1 MKRNKPP
8 LVDQMRYRF
17 LILFVAASFLAKGQD
32 LKSGGVLKPEQAIMD
47 VRHYTISLAVDP
59 VQQSIGG
66 TTEIAFVLSQPTQTL
81 LFDLVSL
88 LEVKKVWVNKKPVTF
103 SHSDDLIRISLASP
117 LKAGKGSV
125 KVEYAGKPG
134 ISKNPPWVGGFTWAK
149 DSLGNPW
156 VAITC
161 QSEGAKIY
169 FPCKDHP
176 SDEPNEGAD
185 IIITVPNDL
194 YVAGP
199 GSLKS
204 NVRKGSKRT
213 FHWATSYTINNYSI
227 VFNIARYKVVTR
239 QFTSISGDKIP
250 LQFYV
255 LDIHEGKASRLLD
268 ALERCMKLEEKY
280 FGPYPFPKD
289 KIAICETPHLGME
302 HQTLNAYGN
311 KFRYTVSG
319 GKDFDWLLLHELGHE
334 WWGNKVTVKDWSDMW
349 IQEGICSFGDR
360 LYTLDYDGKEA
371 YLQRMKETARAT
383 SNKQPLVPGKDVDAD
398 AVYQYDIYVK
408 GAFFMHTIRY
418 IVGDE
423 IFFPTLKGLAT
434 DPKFTYDNLI
444 SSDDIEEV
452 FTNASRINLKPVFDL
467 YLRTTEKLD
476 ISVKQTG
483 ATEYSIKLL
492 NFNDPL
498 PFDIQTTMGKER
510 MMVDE
515 KGIKVKS
522 DITPIVDPD
531 VYYLKRVILE

>member
-1 MKRNKPP
+1 M
-8 LVDQMRYRF
+8 MRYCF
-17 LILFVAASFLAKGQD
+17 LVLFFTSALSGTGQD
-32 LKSGGVLKPEQAIMD
+32 LKSGGILKPEQAIMD
-47 VRHYTISLAVDP
+47 VRHYKISLAVDP
-59 VQQSIGG
+59 LQQSIDG
-66 TTEIAFVLSQPTQTL
+66 TTEIAIVLSQSTQTL

-88 LEVKKVWVNKKPVTF
+88 LTVRKVWVNNKPVNFT
-103 SHSDDLIRISLASP
+103 HADDLIHISLASP
-117 LKAGKGSV
+117 LKAGKATV
-125 KVEYAGKPG
+125 KLEYGGKPG
-134 ISKNPPWVGGFTWAK
+134 ISKNPPWVGGFTWEK
-149 DSLGNPW
+149 DSLGRPW

-185 IIITVPNDL
+185 LIITVPDDL

-199 GSLKS
+199 GTLKS
-204 NVRKGSKRT
+204 NVKKGNKRT

-227 VFNIARYKVVTR
+227 LFNIGRYKVVTR
-239 QFTSISGDKIP
+239 SFTSISGDKIP

-255 LDIHEGKASRLLD
+255 LDIHEAKANRLLD

-280 FGPYPFPKD
+280 FGPYPWPKD

-371 YLQRMKETARAT
+371 YIARMKETARAT
-383 SNKQPLVPGKDVDAD
+383 ANLKPVVPGENIDTDE
-398 AVYQYDIYVK
+398 VYQLDIYVK

-418 IVGDE
+418 LIGDE
-423 IFFPTLKGLAT
+423 VFFPTLKKLVT
-434 DPKFTYDNLI
+434 DSKFTNDNLV
-444 SSDDIEEV
+444 STNDVEEL
-452 FTNASRINLKPVFDL
+452 FSTASGVNLKPLFDF
-467 YLRTTEKLD
+467 YLRTTHKLD
-476 ISVKQTG
+476 IIVKQTG
-483 ATEYSIKLL
+483 NTDYLIQLS
-492 NFNDPL
+492 NFEFPL
-498 PFDIQTTMGKER
+498 PLDIRTNQGTTR
-510 MMVDE
+510 MMVDK
-515 KGIKVKS
+515 KGIVVRS
-522 DITPIVDPD
+522 ETLPVVDPD
-531 VYYLKRVILE
+531 VYYLKRIILE

>member
-66 TTEIAFVLSQPTQTL
+66 TTEIAFVLLQPAQTL

-185 IIITVPNDL
+185 LIITVPNDL

-213 FHWATSYTINNYSI
+213 FHWTTSYTINNYSI
-227 VFNIARYKVVTR
+227 VFNIAKYKVVTR
-239 QFTSISGDKIP
+239 QFTSVSGDKIP

-255 LDIHEGKASRLLD
+255 LDIHEGKANRLLD

-383 SNKQPLVPGKDVDAD
+383 SNKTPLVPGKDIDAD

-418 IVGDE
+418 IIGDE
-423 IFFPTLKGLAT
+423 IFFPTLKKLVM
-434 DPKFTYDNLI
+434 DPRFTYNNLI
-444 SSDDIEEV
+444 GTDDVAELFSNESG
-452 FTNASRINLKPVFDL
+452 TNLKPVFDF
-467 YLRTTEKLD
+467 YLRTINKLD
-476 ISVKQTG
+476 INVKQTG
-483 ATEYSIKLL
+483 NTDYLIQLL
-492 NFNDPL
+492 NFDFPL
-498 PFDIQTTMGKER
+498 PIDVQTSKGIQR
-510 MMVDE
+510 MMIDK
-515 KGIKVKS
+515 KGVVVRS
-522 DITPIVDPD
+522 DISPTVDPD

>member
-1 MKRNKPP
+1 
-8 LVDQMRYRF
+8 MRFYF
-17 LILFVAASFLAKGQD
+17 LILFVAVSFLAEGQD

-59 VQQSIGG
+59 LQQSIGG
-66 TTEIAFVLSQPTQTL
+66 TTEIAFVLSQPTKTL

-88 LEVKKVWVNKKPVTF
+88 LEVKKVWVNNKSVTF
-103 SHSDDLIRISLASP
+103 SHADDLIRISLASP
-117 LKAGKGSV
+117 LKAGKAAV
-125 KVEYAGKPG
+125 KVEYSGKPG
-134 ISKNPPWVGGFTWAK
+134 VSMNPPWVGGFTWAK

-185 IIITVPNDL
+185 LVITVPNDL

-204 NVRKGSKRT
+204 NVRRGSKRT
-213 FHWATSYTINNYSI
+213 FHWTTSYTINNYSI
-227 VFNIARYKVVTR
+227 VFNIGRYKVVTR
-239 QFTSISGDKIP
+239 QFTSVSGDKMP

-255 LDIHEGKASRLLD
+255 LDIHEGKANRLLD
-268 ALERCMKLEEKY
+268 ALERCVKLEEKY
-280 FGPYPFPKD
+280 FGPYPFPED

-383 SNKQPLVPGKDVDAD
+383 SNKQPLVPGKDIDAD

-418 IVGDE
+418 IIGDE
-423 IFFPTLKGLAT
+423 IFFPTLKKLVM
-434 DPKFTYDNLI
+434 DPRFTYNNLI
-444 SSDDIEEV
+444 STDDIAELFSSESG
-452 FTNASRINLKPVFDL
+452 TNLKPVFDF
-467 YLRTTEKLD
+467 YLRTINKLD
-476 ISVKQTG
+476 INVKQTG
-483 ATEYSIKLL
+483 NTDYLIQLL
-492 NFNDPL
+492 NFDFPL
-498 PFDIQTTMGKER
+498 PIDVQTSKGTQR
-510 MMVDE
+510 MMVDK
-515 KGIKVKS
+515 KGVVVRS
-522 DITPIVDPD
+522 DVSPIVDPD

>member
-1 MKRNKPP
+1 
-8 LVDQMRYRF
+8 MRYC
-17 LILFVAASFLAKGQD
+17 FLALFLLVPFMGKAQD
-32 LKSGGVLKPEQAIMD
+32 LKSGGILKPEQAIMD
-47 VRHYTISLAVDP
+47 VRHYTIKLDVDP
-59 VQQSIGG
+59 FLQSING
-66 TTEIAFVLSQPTQTL
+66 TTEISIVLSESTQTL

-88 LEVKKVWVNKKPVTF
+88 LEVRKVWVNSKSVNFT
-103 SHSDDLIRISLASP
+103 HANDLVRISLASP
-117 LKAGKGSV
+117 LKVGKAIV
-125 KVEYAGKPG
+125 KIEYGGKPG

-149 DSLGNPW
+149 DSLGRPW

-185 IIITVPNDL
+185 LIITVPEDL

-199 GSLKS
+199 GTLKS
-204 NVRKGSKRT
+204 NVVKKRKRT
-213 FHWATSYTINNYSI
+213 FHWTTSYTINNYSI
-227 VFNIARYKVVTR
+227 LFNIGRYKVVTR
-239 QFTSISGDKIP
+239 SFTSVSGDKIP

-255 LDIHEGKASRLLD
+255 LELHENKAGRLLD
-268 ALERCMKLEEKY
+268 ALERCMRLEEKY
-280 FGPYPFPKD
+280 FGPYPWPKD

-360 LYTLDYDGKEA
+360 LYTLDHDGKEA
-371 YLQRMKETARAT
+371 YLKQMKETARAT
-383 SNKQPLVPGKDVDAD
+383 TNAKPIIPGSDVDAD

-418 IVGDE
+418 IIGDD
-423 IFFPTLKGLAT
+423 IFFPTLKKLAT
-434 DPKFTYDNLI
+434 DERFTYDNFI
-444 SSDDIEEV
+444 TTDDVEGI
-452 FTNASRINLKPVFDL
+452 FSQASGLNLKPVFDL
-467 YLRTTEKLD
+467 YLRTTDKLD

-483 ATEYSIKLL
+483 NGDYFIKLL
-492 NFNDPL
+492 NIGDPL
-498 PFDIQTTMGKER
+498 PLDIQTSDGTQRIMVGK
-510 MMVDE
+510 
-515 KGIKVKS
+515 KGAAVRS
-522 DITPIVDPD
+522 DTIPVIDPD

>member
-1 MKRNKPP
+1 
-8 LVDQMRYRF
+8 MRYSFSLVF
-17 LILFVAASFLAKGQD
+17 LWIVISSGAQD
-32 LKSGGVLKPEQAIMD
+32 LKSGGLLKPEQAIMD
-47 VRHYTISLAVDP
+47 VRHYAVTLSVDP

-66 TTEIAFVLSQPTQTL
+66 TTEITVVLSQPTAVL

-88 LEVKKVWVNKKPVTF
+88 LEVKKVWVNGKTQTF
-103 SHSDDLIRISLASP
+103 THTNDLIKITLASP
-117 LKAGKGSV
+117 LKAGKANV
-125 KVEYAGKPG
+125 KVQYGGKPG
-134 ISKNPPWVGGFTWAK
+134 VSKNPPWVGGFTWAT
-149 DSLGNPW
+149 DSLGHPW

-185 IIITVPNDL
+185 LIITVPQDL

-199 GSLKS
+199 GRLQS
-204 NVRKGSKRT
+204 NVKKGDKRT
-213 FHWATSYTINNYSI
+213 FHWKTSYTINNYSI

-239 QFTSISGDKIP
+239 TFTSVSGDKIP

-255 LDIHEGKASRLLD
+255 LDLHESKANRMLD
-268 ALERCMKLEEKY
+268 ALERCMNLEEKY

-334 WWGNKVTVKDWSDMW
+334 WWGNKVTVKDWADMW

-360 LYTLDYDGKEA
+360 LYTLDYDGPEA
-371 YLQRMKETARAT
+371 YIARMKETARAT
-383 SNKQPLVPGKDVDAD
+383 SNIDPIIPGDNIDAD

-418 IVGDE
+418 IIGDE
-423 IFFPTLKGLAT
+423 VFFPTLKKLAT
-434 DPKFTYDNLI
+434 DPKYTYDNLV
-444 SSDDIEEV
+444 STDDV
-452 FTNASRINLKPVFDL
+452 QKLFTSASQFNLKPVFDL
-467 YLRTTEKLD
+467 YLRTTQKLD
-476 ISVKQTG
+476 IRVKQTG
-483 ATEYSIKLL
+483 NTEYLIQLI
-492 NFNDPL
+492 NFNDALPL
-498 PFDIQTTMGKER
+498 DIQSSNGRER

-515 KGIKVKS
+515 KGITLKS
-522 DITPIVDPD
+522 ETTPVIDPD
-531 VYYLKRVILE
+531 VYYLKRVLLE